1 MKQNRK
7 VLVLFLLTLFII
19 VGIIIFITISNNSKD
34 VNWDIVILHHWNNPL
49 AGVPIIDDE
58 TLYIDSKNCV
68 GKVTYYHY
76 NRGYVET
83 QQFKIEKEAIHK
95 ILQLAEKGEIVYDK
109 NTEGIQTVYE
119 IQYNTKITYVDSNLD
134 EEHIIAELFNHNV
147 VD

>member
-19 VGIIIFITISNNSKD
+19 VGIIIFFAFSNNSKD

-49 AGVPIIDDE
+49 AGAPIIDDE

-83 QQFKIEKEAIHK
+83 KQFKIEKETIHK
-95 ILQLAEKGEIVYDK
+95 ILQLAEKGEIVYEK
-109 NTEGIQTVYE
+109 NTDGIQTVYE